1 MAVDL
6 QAPADS
12 TPKPAKTFP
21 MCGVSYV
28 GRIEHEYMHSK
39 KLSVCANCLALGFQK
54 PLKKCNGCL
63 LIDYCSKEC
72 QKAHW
77 RKHKPFCNMV
87 QGKGAQSAYLS
98 SYGHDEVYRVI
109 IDAYRL
115 RVETD
120 HLSREEDH
128 GIYYSGKPLDGL
140 VWAQGDAID
149 DFQRFLGLL
158 EGSKIL
164 PKWWTFEDRMQTLAL
179 AIDKNDPESIFKP
192 INQTELPQRY
202 GGDMAIRQA
211 LAILAEMCVGYDG
224 KGPAKDDTW
233 YQEFQEFLDLHPEER
248 ARLIKG
254 SIDMVDTVLKEH
266 GEEFGQKPS

>member
-1 MAVDL
+1 MVCFLGCD
-6 QAPADS
+6 AD
-12 TPKPAKTFP
+12 
-21 MCGVSYV
+21 
-28 GRIEHEYMHSK
+28 I
-39 KLSVCANCLALGFQK
+39 
-54 PLKKCNGCL
+54 NG
-63 LIDYCSKEC
+63 
-72 QKAHW
+72 A
-77 RKHKPFCNMV
+77 
-87 QGKGAQSAYLS
+87 
-98 SYGHDEVYRVI
+98 
-109 IDAYRL
+109 
-115 RVETD
+115 
-120 HLSREEDH
+120 
-128 GIYYSGKPLDGL
+128 
-140 VWAQGDAID
+140 AID
-149 DFQRFLGLL
+149 DFQRFLDLL

-266 GEEFGQKPS
+266 GEEFGQKTS

>member
-1 MAVDL
+1 M
-6 QAPADS
+6 S
-12 TPKPAKTFP
+12 TTNKKTFP

-28 GRIEHEYMHSK
+28 SRIEHEYLHSK

-54 PLKKCNGCL
+54 PLRRCNACL

-77 RKHKPFCNMV
+77 PVHKSFCNLV
-87 QGKGAQSAYLS
+87 QGKGAPNTFLS
-98 SYGHDEVYRVI
+98 SLERSQALRMI

-128 GIYYSGKPLDGL
+128 GIYYPGKPIDGL
-140 VWAQGDAID
+140 VWVKGDVVD
-149 DFQRFLGLL
+149 DFQRFLDLV
-158 EGSKIL
+158 EGTSIL
-164 PKWWTFEDRMQTLAL
+164 PEWWHSENRMECLVLAT
-179 AIDKNDPESIFKP
+179 DKNDPESIFKP
-192 INQTELPQRY
+192 LNQAELPTRY
-202 GGDMAIRQA
+202 GGDMSVRVA
-211 LAILAEMCVGYDG
+211 LAIIAEMVVGYDG

-233 YQEFQEFLDLHPEER
+233 FQEFQEFLDLHPHER

-254 SIDMVDTVLKEH
+254 SIEMADQVLREH
-266 GEEFGQKPS
+266 GEQFR